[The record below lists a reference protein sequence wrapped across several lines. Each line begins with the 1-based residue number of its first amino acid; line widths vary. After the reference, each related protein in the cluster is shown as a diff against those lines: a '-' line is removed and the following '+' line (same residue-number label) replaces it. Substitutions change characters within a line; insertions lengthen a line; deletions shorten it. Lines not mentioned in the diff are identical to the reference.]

1 MKYTYIGTL
10 LLLAATSSLAWEPSS
25 DDKEAA
31 AKYYQDRVARLRTR
45 SVLEARAVCT
55 NIDCMDGSNGEC
67 IDNGCAV
74 CSDDYY
80 CRDYS
85 TPPPSPPSA
94 DQIVILVS
102 ASDIKAKQAVLT
114 NFVEAS

>member
-10 LLLAATSSLAWEPSS
+10 LLLAATSSLAWEPRN
-25 DDKEAA
+25 DDKKAA
-31 AKYYQDRVARLRTR
+31 MKYYQDRVARLCTR

-55 NIDCMDGSNGEC
+55 NINCMDGGDGEC
-67 IDNGCAV
+67 IENGCAV

-85 TPPPSPPSA
+85 TLLPSPPSA
-94 DQIVILVS
+94 D
-102 ASDIKAKQAVLT
+102 
-114 NFVEAS
+114 